1 MLNTKH
7 FDSFLSSVSAFIE
20 FLQSNL
26 DGTLCDLYDET
37 TEFFLVDGDKY
48 FFLLLAATK
57 SSSVLW
63 NKKYLY

>member
-1 MLNTKH
+1 MRYVPGDRK
-7 FDSFLSSVSAFIE
+7 FSISVTEIEWPIE

-57 SSSVLW
+57 SSSVL
-63 NKKYLY
+63 